1 MARKDSGM
9 SHQDKD
15 RYQVCFNYHYLRR
28 ALEWLLPKAALSSIS
43 FRNDCTWTAGSLAA
57 AALLWAWSDEATL
70 GERFR
75 TARKIVQCLFPQ
87 QQEPAGSYQAFVKL
101 LGRWTSALTNGL
113 HLVLRRRM
121 QQALPSRWLLHGFVV
136 FGTDGSRVEL
146 PRTRSNE
153 EAYAPVASRKKRKRS
168 RRRSRQSAQSRAKK
182 AQVPQ
187 MWLTVLWHVAL
198 GLPWNWRAGP
208 CDSSERYHLLDMLP
222 SLPQEALITA
232 DAGFVGYDFLSLIAA
247 SGRHFL
253 VRVGG
258 NVRLLRKLG
267 VVRER
272 EGIVYLWPDAAAQR
286 GALPLV
292 LRLVVAQGGRHP
304 VYLVT
309 SVLSRQCL
317 SDRQVCDL
325 YRLRWGIELFY
336 RHLKQTYQRRKLR
349 SLEANNAKL
358 ELEWSL
364 LGLWA
369 MAFYAQVQ
377 LAPRGIPTSR
387 LSMAGVLRA
396 FRRMLRDY
404 LHPADAQ
411 QSLCALVRRAVID
424 DYRRSNKASR
434 HKTRRKYDPPPG
446 PPEICTARR
455 DQIRLARQLLTAA

>member
-1 MARKDSGM
+1 M

-15 RYQVCFNYHYLRR
+15 RDQVCFNYHYLRQ
-28 ALEWLLPKAALSSIS
+28 ALEWLLPARCFSAIS
-43 FRNDCTWTAGSLAA
+43 FREDCTWTPGQLAA

-70 GERFR
+70 GERFQ
-75 TARKIVQCLFPQ
+75 TARKIVQCLFLR
-87 QQEPAGSYQAFVKL
+87 QQEPAGSYQAFMTL
-101 LGRWTSALTNGL
+101 LGRWTSALADCFQQ
-113 HLVLRRRM
+113 VLRRRM
-121 QQALPSRWLLHGFVV
+121 QQALPARWLLHGFAV

-153 EAYAPVASRKKRKRS
+153 EAYAPAASRKKRKRS
-168 RRRSRQSAQSRAKK
+168 RRSRQSAQSRAKK
-182 AQVPQ
+182 ANVPQ
-187 MWLTVLWHVAL
+187 LWLTVLWHVAM
-198 GLPWNWRAGP
+198 GLPWNWRLGP
-208 CDSSERYHLLDMLP
+208 CDSSERSHLLDMLP
-222 SLPQEALITA
+222 SLPKEALITA
-232 DAGFVGYDFLSLIAA
+232 DAGFVGYDFLSIIIA

-253 VRVGG
+253 VRVGS
-258 NVRLLRKLG
+258 NVRLLRRLG

-292 LRLVVAQGGRHP
+292 LRLVIAQGGRHP

-309 SVLSRQCL
+309 NVLSPHRL

-349 SLEANNAKL
+349 SLEAQNARL

-369 MAFYAQVQ
+369 MAFYAHVQ
-377 LAPRGIPTSR
+377 LASRGLPASR

-404 LHPADAQ
+404 LHPADAR
-411 QSLCALVRRAVID
+411 QSLCALVRGAVID
-424 DYRRSNKASR
+424 DYQRRNKASR

-446 PPEICTARR
+446 PPKIRTASHA
-455 DQIRLARQLLTAA
+455 QAQLAKHLLTAA

>member
-1 MARKDSGM
+1 M
-9 SHQDKD
+9 SHQDKG
-15 RYQVCFNYHYLRR
+15 RYQVGFNYHYLRQ
-28 ALEWLLPKAALSSIS
+28 ALDWLLPKAAFSSIS
-43 FRNDCTWTAGSLAA
+43 FREDCTWTAGPLAA

-75 TARKIVQCLFPQ
+75 TARKIVQCLFPR
-87 QQEPAGSYQAFVKL
+87 QQETAGSYQAFIKL
-101 LGRWTSALTNGL
+101 LGRWTGALADCL
-113 HLVLRRRM
+113 QQVLRRRM
-121 QQALPSRWLLHGFVV
+121 QQALPSRWLLHGFAV

-146 PRTRSNE
+146 PRTRSHE
-153 EAYAPVASRKKRKRS
+153 EAYAPAASRKKRKRS
-168 RRRSRQSAQSRAKK
+168 RRSQQSARSRAKK
-182 AQVPQ
+182 ANVPQ
-187 MWLTVLWHVAL
+187 LWLTMLWHVAL
-198 GLPWNWRAGP
+198 GLPWDWRLGP
-208 CDSSERYHLLDMLP
+208 CDSSERHHLLDMLP

-232 DAGFVGYDFLSLIAA
+232 DAGFVGYDFLSIIVA

-272 EGIVYLWPDAAAQR
+272 QGIVYLWPDAAAQR

-292 LRLVVAQGGRHP
+292 LRLVIAHGGRHP

-309 SVLSRQCL
+309 SVLSPRRF

-349 SLEANNAKL
+349 SLEAHNAKL

-377 LAPRGIPTSR
+377 LAPQGIPASR

-404 LHPADAQ
+404 LHPADAR

-424 DYRRSNKASR
+424 DYQRTNKASR

-446 PPEICTARR
+446 PPEIRTASYA
-455 DQIRLARQLLTAA
+455 QVRLAQRLLTAA